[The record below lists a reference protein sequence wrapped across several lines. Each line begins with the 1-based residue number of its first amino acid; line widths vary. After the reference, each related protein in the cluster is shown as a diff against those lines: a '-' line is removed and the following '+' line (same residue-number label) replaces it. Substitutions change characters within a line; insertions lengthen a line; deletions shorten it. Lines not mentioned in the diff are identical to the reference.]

1 MMNKNKS
8 PLLVQRT
15 FGGHTLLSTNS
26 VYDIPPKNQEE
37 AKIMKEVKLLSLTLK
52 NFKGMTNFTLEL
64 GAKNVRVF
72 GDNEVGK
79 TTLFDG
85 FLWLLFDKDSQNK
98 KDFSIKRIVDGKEV
112 NNLNHEVEGSFLI
125 DGSPITLR
133 KVYKEKWTRKRGGAT
148 QEFTGHETD
157 YFVDGVPSK
166 KKEYTDHVD
175 SIVPEDVFK
184 LLTSPTFFNEQMKW
198 TDRRAILLQICGD
211 VSEDEVFQSND
222 ELKALPLI
230 LKGKKIEDHRKI
242 IAARRKEIN
251 DELERIPVRIDEI
264 QKSIPEMEV
273 DVIALS
279 KQVDEI
285 DHSIDENLTL
295 ISNIKNGKTVLE
307 KERDLQQ
314 IENDLVNMKREYE
327 SDSKEKWHQIKA
339 KLQEEQSNAE
349 HFKRKIIDHNQ
360 LIEHATRMM
369 DMEDKDRSK
378 LVEEWTRLNGLS
390 FVHQDTCECPSC
402 GQALPEEKVEAVRT
416 KAFEQFNTDKS
427 SKLQRIDEQGSGIKE
442 KKIKLQ
448 VEIEKNQNEV
458 DKLAVLV
465 SEKEELVTKLAEQL
479 KQQESTVKDVSES
492 VDYQTKL
499 ADKQKVVSE
508 ILELKERAQESTRSV
523 ETEINELKS
532 KKAPI
537 QAEIARFANVE
548 SLQER
553 ITQLTNQ
560 ETMLANEFEKLEHQL
575 YLTEQFIRAKV
586 ELLEERINSKF
597 KDARFKM
604 FAEQINGGLQ
614 EVCETTYKGVPFSSL
629 NNAARIN
636 VGIDIINTLS
646 THYGIRAPI
655 FVDNAEAVTRLI
667 DSDSQLISLVV
678 SEQDKH
684 LRVEGN

>member
-1 MMNKNKS
+1 
-8 PLLVQRT
+8 
-15 FGGHTLLSTNS
+15 
-26 VYDIPPKNQEE
+26 
-37 AKIMKEVKLLSLTLK
+37 MKEVKLQSLTLN
-52 NFKGMTNFTLEL
+52 NFKGVKHFSFEP
-64 GAKNVRVF
+64 GAKNVSVF
-72 GDNEVGK
+72 GDNEAGK

-85 FLWLLFDKDSQNK
+85 FIWLLFNKDSQNK
-98 KDFSIKRIVDGKEV
+98 TDFSIKTLVNGKEV
-112 NNLNHEVEGSFLI
+112 NNLNHEVEASFLI
-125 DGSPITLR
+125 DGSPVTLR
-133 KVYKEKWTRKRGGAT
+133 KVYKEKWTRKRGSAGE
-148 QEFTGHETD
+148 EFTGHETD

-166 KKEYTDHVD
+166 KKEYTDYVD

-198 TDRRAILLQICGD
+198 TDRRTTLLQICGD
-211 VSEDEVFQSND
+211 VSEEDVFQSND

-264 QKSIPEMEV
+264 QKSIPEGEV

-285 DHSIDENLTL
+285 EHSIDENKTL
-295 ISNIKNGKTVLE
+295 ISNIKNGKSILE

-327 SDSKEKWHQIKA
+327 SDSLEKMYQMQA
-339 KLQEEQSNAE
+339 KLREEQSNVQV
-349 HFKRKIIDHNQ
+349 FKRKLSDHSQ
-360 LIEHATRMM
+360 AIEHANRQ
-369 DMEDKDRSK
+369 MELQDNYRNK
-378 LVEEWTRLNGLS
+378 LLEDWKQVKSLS
-390 FVHQDTCECPSC
+390 FAHKDKCECPTC
-402 GQALPEEKVEAVRT
+402 GQDLPEEQVEAVRT
-416 KAFEQFNTDKS
+416 KALEQFNLDKS
-427 SKLQRIDEQGSGIKE
+427 KKLDEINDQGNEIKE
-442 KKIKLQ
+442 KKIKIQ
-448 VEIEKNQNEV
+448 IEIEKNQHEV
-458 DKLAVLV
+458 DKFTLQV
-465 SEKEELVTKLAEQL
+465 SEKEEQVSKLTEQM
-479 KQQESTVKDVSES
+479 KQLEGAVKDVSES
-492 VDYQTKL
+492 ADYQAKL
-499 ADKQKVVSE
+499 TEKLKVVSE
-508 ILELKERAQESTRSV
+508 IQNLKEGMQESIQSV
-523 ETEINELKS
+523 ETEISDLKS
-532 KKAPI
+532 KKPPI

-548 SLQER
+548 SLQSR
-553 ITQLTNQ
+553 ISELSEQ
-560 ETMLANEFEKLEHQL
+560 EKMLANEYEKLEHQL

-586 ELLEERINSKF
+586 ELLEDRINSKF

-678 SEQDKH
+678 SEQDKQ
-684 LRVEGN
+684 LRVKIEGGTDK